1 MQLEKA
7 SRCCE
12 KVLLLSAPIAMMPSF
27 DIEQVA
33 RIIAENVASAFER
46 MCDDGG
52 FEENERETVVQGLM
66 RELLTVLP
74 TSSSETLAY
83 ACNRHLSVLAE
94 CGMHGPRVESVDP
107 DDGAVTMRME
117 WGHR

>member
-1 MQLEKA
+1 MQLGKA

-12 KVLLLSAPIAMMPSF
+12 KVLLPLALIAMMHSP
-27 DIEQVA
+27 DVEQVA

-66 RELLTVLP
+66 RELMTVLP

-94 CGMHGPRVESVDP
+94 CGMHGPRVEFVDP
-107 DDGAVTMRME
+107 EDGAVTMRVE
-117 WGHR
+117 RGRC